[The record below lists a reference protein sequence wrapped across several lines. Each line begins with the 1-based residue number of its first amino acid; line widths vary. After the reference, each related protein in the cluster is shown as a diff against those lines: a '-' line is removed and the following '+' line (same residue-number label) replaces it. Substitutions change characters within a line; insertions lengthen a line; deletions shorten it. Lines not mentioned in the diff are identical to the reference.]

1 VLVVWLVCAALAG
14 GCVTGWA
21 CCRWCRTRLA
31 EIEAALEIE
40 RQARLVERRVWEA
53 FAQYV
58 RTALERWRAQLD
70 GEATDIDLLLW
81 EMTWE
86 TEDEL

>member
-1 VLVVWLVCAALAG
+1 VFVAWLVCAALAG
-14 GCVTGWA
+14 GCTGWA
-21 CCRWCRTRLA
+21 CCWWYRIRLA

-40 RQARLVERRVWEA
+40 RQARLVEQRLWEA

-58 RTALERWRAQLD
+58 RTVLERWRAQLD
-70 GEATDIDLLLW
+70 GEATEIDLLLW
-81 EMTWE
+81 EMAW